1 MAGLR
6 FSDLHARPTE
16 LLDLTSLTLEE
27 FHCLVPAFETAF
39 YTRMATGRLDGKLR
53 TARRFSVYTPCP
65 LPTPEDRLLFIL
77 VYLKT
82 SARQVVQERLFGMGQ
97 RKATQWIHVLLP
109 VRRAAFEALGDG
121 PTRTLATLAQGL
133 SVAAAIVV
141 ALLPRAEPDPP
152 PLPAPSTSVAAPL
165 LPTMGPKGGSIAP
178 KIRLS
183 RSAVIAARRRATP

>member
-1 MAGLR
+1 
-6 FSDLHARPTE
+6 
-16 LLDLTSLTLEE
+16 
-27 FHCLVPAFETAF
+27 
-39 YTRMATGRLDGKLR
+39 
-53 TARRFSVYTPCP
+53 
-65 LPTPEDRLLFIL
+65 
-77 VYLKT
+77 
-82 SARQVVQERLFGMGQ
+82 MGQ
-97 RKATQWIHVLLP
+97 SKATQWIQVLLP